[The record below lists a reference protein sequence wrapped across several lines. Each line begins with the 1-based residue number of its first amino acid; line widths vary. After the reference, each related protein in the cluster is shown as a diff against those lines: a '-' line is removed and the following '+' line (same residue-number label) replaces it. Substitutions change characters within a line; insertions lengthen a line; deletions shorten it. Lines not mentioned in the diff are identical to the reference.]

1 MCSEAATGSCT
12 DVRLG
17 KRCPAVAVIPGSI
30 SAGNANLFNR
40 ILRNP
45 GRDISFPIFTRKEVE
60 TKRIGKEIKTIMS
73 RLNDL
78 SSFLSNIEQ
87 NRN

>member
-1 MCSEAATGSCT
+1 MCSETATGSCT

-17 KRCPAVAVIPGSI
+17 KRCPAVVVIPGSI
-30 SAGNANLFNR
+30 PAGSANLFNR

-45 GRDISFPIFTRKEVE
+45 GRDISFLIFTRKEIE
-60 TKRIGKEIKTIMS
+60 TKRIGKEIKTIIY

-78 SSFLSNIEQ
+78 SSFLSNTEQ